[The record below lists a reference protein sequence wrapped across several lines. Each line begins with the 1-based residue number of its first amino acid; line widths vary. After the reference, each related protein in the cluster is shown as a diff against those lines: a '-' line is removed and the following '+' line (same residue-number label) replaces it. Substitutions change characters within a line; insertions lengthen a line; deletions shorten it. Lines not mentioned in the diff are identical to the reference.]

1 MKVLFIAPHLSTGG
15 MPQYLYKQMEVLSED
30 NEVWCIEWDNVTG
43 GVLVVQRNRIANLLG
58 SRLLTLG
65 EKREDLFSFIK
76 TINPDVIHL
85 QEIPEM
91 FMPYKIASR
100 LYNQN
105 RKYTIVETSHD
116 SSFDIN
122 NKLHFPDRFAMV
134 SQYQVEAYK
143 PLNIPCDLVEYPI
156 EYHKRT
162 KTREE
167 LLNQLGLDPNKKHVI
182 TVGLFTPRKNQAEVI
197 EYAKQLENYPI
208 QFHFIGNQADNFKYY
223 WEPIM
228 KDFPSNCKWWGERS
242 DVDTFYQAADLFL
255 FTSRGSN
262 TDKETMPLVIREAIS
277 WQVPSLIYN
286 LDVYLN
292 YFDKHKN
299 INYLDFNS
307 KENNINKIIT
317 KLNIKPMIENKFW
330 SRWDANEQK
339 MYFGSTN
346 TTDFP
351 VIISIREYQSDG
363 VLWSCNYNNL
373 HEGIEYWIVPL
384 SKNMHD
390 YEKDPLFSGVKICI
404 YKKESNELIY
414 EYPYFYKFV
423 SIPRVS
429 LSSDIPYYV
438 NYKEFFIEDKYKKYF
453 NKKYDNI
460 VDVGAN
466 VGVFTE
472 YLIQNEIT
480 EKIIAVECDSKALK
494 DLKNNF
500 KREYRVEIIPKALNS
515 TNDPITFY
523 QSEENPIISSAI
535 HPDQL
540 KNHNAGIKGSD
551 KVIVD
556 TVTIK
561 DIIDKLGNIDLLKI
575 DIEGGEYEIIKNI
588 DPSLFKNINNFL
600 IECHF
605 FEEDYLVKYNAL
617 VKKLSDNGYKVEEYI
632 KNQAFIYTGG
642 SEIIFASKN

>member
-1 MKVLFIAPHLSTGG
+1 
-15 MPQYLYKQMEVLSED
+15 
-30 NEVWCIEWDNVTG
+30 
-43 GVLVVQRNRIANLLG
+43 
-58 SRLLTLG
+58 
-65 EKREDLFSFIK
+65 
-76 TINPDVIHL
+76 
-85 QEIPEM
+85 
-91 FMPYKIASR
+91 
-100 LYNQN
+100 
-105 RKYTIVETSHD
+105 
-116 SSFDIN
+116 
-122 NKLHFPDRFAMV
+122 
-134 SQYQVEAYK
+134 
-143 PLNIPCDLVEYPI
+143 
-156 EYHKRT
+156 
-162 KTREE
+162 
-167 LLNQLGLDPNKKHVI
+167 
-182 TVGLFTPRKNQAEVI
+182 
-197 EYAKQLENYPI
+197 
-208 QFHFIGNQADNFKYY
+208 
-223 WEPIM
+223 
-228 KDFPSNCKWWGERS
+228 
-242 DVDTFYQAADLFL
+242 
-255 FTSRGSN
+255 
-262 TDKETMPLVIREAIS
+262 
-277 WQVPSLIYN
+277 
-286 LDVYLN
+286 
-292 YFDKHKN
+292 
-299 INYLDFNS
+299 
-307 KENNINKIIT
+307 
-317 KLNIKPMIENKFW
+317 MIENKFW

-351 VIISIREYQSDG
+351 VTISIREYQSDG
-363 VLWSCNYNNL
+363 VLWSCSYNNL

>member
-1 MKVLFIAPHLSTGG
+1 
-15 MPQYLYKQMEVLSED
+15 
-30 NEVWCIEWDNVTG
+30 
-43 GVLVVQRNRIANLLG
+43 
-58 SRLLTLG
+58 
-65 EKREDLFSFIK
+65 
-76 TINPDVIHL
+76 
-85 QEIPEM
+85 
-91 FMPYKIASR
+91 
-100 LYNQN
+100 
-105 RKYTIVETSHD
+105 
-116 SSFDIN
+116 
-122 NKLHFPDRFAMV
+122 
-134 SQYQVEAYK
+134 
-143 PLNIPCDLVEYPI
+143 
-156 EYHKRT
+156 
-162 KTREE
+162 
-167 LLNQLGLDPNKKHVI
+167 
-182 TVGLFTPRKNQAEVI
+182 
-197 EYAKQLENYPI
+197 
-208 QFHFIGNQADNFKYY
+208 
-223 WEPIM
+223 M

-404 YKKESNELIY
+404 YKKENEELIY
-414 EYPYFYKFV
+414 ECPYFSKFV
-423 SIPRVS
+423 NKPRVS